1 MKKIYCLLSLFFLT
15 SIINCSSQVNIKDP
29 GIPNLLVTQ
38 LPYHVAI
45 IYPKNF
51 ENFTHEEK
59 VIGRKSWKIDF
70 TRSNKLLFNKIF
82 SSFFSGITV
91 LDEADSTST
100 LEFDLVI
107 KPSIDAIEFS
117 VPEQSQ
123 DETFSVWIRYR
134 IKIFD
139 NNGIEI
145 INWPISSYGKAST
158 STFADEQDLA
168 NAAVLAMRDAAALI
182 ILQIEK
188 SKKITNIISSMNR
201 QQPL

>member
-1 MKKIYCLLSLFFLT
+1 MSLFFLT
-15 SIINCSSQVNIKDP
+15 SIINCSSQISIKDP
-29 GIPNLLVTQ
+29 GIPSLLVNK
-38 LPYHVAI
+38 LPYRVAI
-45 IYPKNF
+45 IYPENF
-51 ENFTHEEK
+51 ENFIHEER

-82 SSFFSGITV
+82 SSFFSGITI
-91 LDEADSTST
+91 LDEVDSTSN
-100 LEFDLVI
+100 LGFDIVI

-134 IKIFD
+134 IKMFD
-139 NNGIEI
+139 NNGNEI
-145 INWPISSYGKAST
+145 INWPISSYGKTST

-168 NAAVLAMRDAAALI
+168 IAAELAMRDAAALI

-188 SKKITNIISSMNR
+188 SEKIINIMNNSGE
-201 QQPL
+201 QQLL

>member
-1 MKKIYCLLSLFFLT
+1 MKKIFCLLSLFFIT
-15 SIINCSSQVNIKDP
+15 SIISCSSQISIKDP

-51 ENFTHEEK
+51 ENFIHEEK
-59 VIGRKSWKIDF
+59 VIGKKSWKIDF

-82 SSFFSGITV
+82 SSFFSGITI
-91 LDEADSTST
+91 LDGLDNTSN

-134 IKIFD
+134 IKMFN
-139 NNGIEI
+139 NNGVEV
-145 INWPISSYGKAST
+145 INWPISSYGKTST
-158 STFADEQDLA
+158 STFANEQDLA

-188 SKKITNIISSMNR
+188 SKKITNIINVEDD
-201 QQPL
+201 Q

>member
-1 MKKIYCLLSLFFLT
+1 MKKTYCLLSLFFLT
-15 SIINCSSQVNIKDP
+15 SIINCSSQISIKDP
-29 GIPNLLVTQ
+29 SIPSLLVNK
-38 LPYHVAI
+38 LPYRAAI
-45 IYPKNF
+45 IYPENF
-51 ENFTHEEK
+51 ENFIHEER

-82 SSFFSGITV
+82 SSFFSGITI
-91 LDEADSTST
+91 LDEVDSTSS
-100 LEFDLVI
+100 LGFDLVI

-134 IKIFD
+134 IKMFD

-145 INWPISSYGKAST
+145 INWPISSYGKTST

-188 SKKITNIISSMNR
+188 SKKITNIIN
-201 QQPL
+201 LVDE